1 MEEKKKQYYIANL
14 NCTKDNKFILVEGNN
29 LEYIWCDKCQESHR
43 VLGYEESDYV
53 EEEIPTYLEKEG
65 IGSIIKEN
73 FKDPEFRAGFIYDSI
88 APDMYH
94 LYRGSKSA
102 SYTKGRLASRILSFI
117 ITSIALVV
125 VVIVFLIMLYI
136 KSKNA

>member
-1 MEEKKKQYYIANL
+1 MEEKKKQYYIANI
-14 NCTKDNKFILVEGNN
+14 NCTKDNKFILVEGNK

-53 EEEIPTYLEKEG
+53 EDEIPANLGKEG

-102 SYTKGRLASRILSFI
+102 SYTKGRLASRILSII
-117 ITSIALVV
+117 ITSIITVVLV
-125 VVIVFLIMLYI
+125 IILLIMLYI